1 MDLLLRRTCAP
12 IVAALTLLVVSAP
25 ALSAQDAVPLR
36 AGEARTAT
44 VTAGDTL
51 RYSLDTE
58 PEWYVRASVEQ
69 ISARVAVRIVRPDD
83 TQLRRV
89 DQRRRG
95 LERFWF
101 ETAQEGA
108 YQLQVIPAGDEE
120 EGEFRI
126 RIERL
131 EPVATEPAALAEQI
145 LSFYEGP
152 DSPGAGVRVW
162 RDGETLYSRAW
173 GTANLA
179 YGVPFRDDTPTNI
192 GSTSKQFTGFA
203 VMLLVERG
211 LLSLD
216 DDVREYV
223 PELPDFGK
231 TVTVRHLLV
240 HASGYREIFNL
251 LIMAARRMFDGD
263 AVSRDEMIQVVQNQP
278 ALQNDPGAEW
288 NYNNTAYG
296 LAALIVERVSEQSF
310 DAFMEENVFGP
321 LGMTRSAVRPHA
333 AAIIPGRTMGY
344 SPDEAGG
351 YQEMR
356 DLGAAVGAGAVYAS
370 LEDLQTW
377 VENYHS
383 PRVGTRETVEL
394 MMTPFVTTQDD
405 TTTYGLGLMIDEQ
418 RGLRRIHHGGADVAH
433 RSMLAYYP
441 EIGAGITVQ
450 SNDSGFNSNLAFRLA
465 GAFFADA
472 MEEEP
477 EDEEAP
483 VVDAPFDPASFSP
496 EDFDD
501 FVGRY
506 ALDSSPQ
513 AVFTISRE
521 GDRLLARAPGQPDV
535 ELRPTSDSTF
545 AITVV
550 DASITFHRDD
560 DGGVTAMSLE
570 QGGMTQ
576 RATRLEDDEEEWE
589 PTADEL
595 RTFTGRYF
603 SDEVETFYTIAMDDD
618 DQLVLQHRRF
628 DDSSLSPGERDA
640 FSASGGVSV
649 QITFER
655 DRNGQIL
662 GFYMSNQRSRDVR
675 FQRLR

>member
-1 MDLLLRRTCAP
+1 MDQLVRRAYAP
-12 IVAALTLLVVSAP
+12 IAAALTLLVISAP
-25 ALSAQDAVPLR
+25 ALSAQDAVALR
-36 AGEARTAT
+36 AGETRTAT
-44 VTAGDTL
+44 VAAGDTL
-51 RYSLDTE
+51 RYSLDTQ

-69 ISARVAVRIVRPDD
+69 VSARVAVRIVRPDD

-101 ETAQEGA
+101 ETEQEGA
-108 YQLQVIPAGDEE
+108 YQLQVIPVDDE

-126 RIERL
+126 EIERL
-131 EPVATEPAALAEQI
+131 EPFATDPEALAEQI
-145 LSFYEGP
+145 LSFYDGP

-162 RDGETLYSRAW
+162 RDGRTLYSRT
-173 GTANLA
+173 GGMANLA
-179 YGVPFRDDTPTNI
+179 YGVPFRDDNPTNI

-211 LLSLD
+211 LVSLD

-223 PELPDFGK
+223 PELPDFGQ

-240 HASGYREIFNL
+240 HASGYREIYNL
-251 LIMAARRMFDGD
+251 LIMAARRFFEGD
-263 AVSRDEMIQVVQNQP
+263 AVSRDEIIQVVQRQP

-296 LAALIVERVSEQSF
+296 LAALVVERVSGQSF
-310 DAFMEENVFGP
+310 DAFMAEHVFGP
-321 LGMTRSAVRPHA
+321 LGMTRSAVRPHT

-344 SPDEAGG
+344 APDEAGG

-356 DLGAAVGAGAVYAS
+356 DLGASVGAGAVYAS

-383 PRVGTRETVEL
+383 PRVGTRETMEQ
-394 MMTPFVTTQDD
+394 MMTPFVTTQGD
-405 TTTYGLGLMIDEQ
+405 TTSYGLGLMIDEQ
-418 RGLRRIHHGGADVAH
+418 GGLKRIHHGGADVAH

-450 SNDSGFNSNLAFRLA
+450 SNHSGFSSNLAFRLA

-472 MEEEP
+472 MEEEEEAVAEEDASEEDP
-477 EDEEAP
+477 LEEEDE
-483 VVDAPFDPASFSP
+483 VVDEP
-496 EDFDD
+496 
-501 FVGRY
+501 
-506 ALDSSPQ
+506 
-513 AVFTISRE
+513 
-521 GDRLLARAPGQPDV
+521 
-535 ELRPTSDSTF
+535 
-545 AITVV
+545 
-550 DASITFHRDD
+550 
-560 DGGVTAMSLE
+560 
-570 QGGMTQ
+570 
-576 RATRLEDDEEEWE
+576 EEWK
-589 PTADEL
+589 PTPDEL

-603 SDEVETFYTIAMDDD
+603 SEEVETFYTIAVGEDDR
-618 DQLVLQHRRF
+618 LVLQHRRF
-628 DDSSLSPGERDA
+628 ADSPLTPGERDE
-640 FSASGGVSV
+640 FSASGIVSA
-649 QITFER
+649 QLSFER

-675 FQRLR
+675 FQQIR